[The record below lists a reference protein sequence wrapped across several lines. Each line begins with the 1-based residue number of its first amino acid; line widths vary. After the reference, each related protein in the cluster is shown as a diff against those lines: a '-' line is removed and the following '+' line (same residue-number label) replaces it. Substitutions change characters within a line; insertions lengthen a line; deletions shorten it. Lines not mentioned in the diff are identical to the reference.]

1 MEFLEDSNCL
11 RCMFL
16 GYEERQMKENKGS
29 FYLLSFLSG
38 KDVVNVFDFKRK
50 DGKFVLKE
58 KIDALQLTEKED
70 VNIYFEIVV
79 KNVNERAMFVANIID
94 IKNVGV

>member
-38 KDVVNVFDFKRK
+38 KDVVNVFDFKTK

-79 KNVNERAMFVANIID
+79 KNVNDRAMFVANIINV
-94 IKNVGV
+94 KNVGV